1 MQQIVSLIKN
11 ASTKDQL
18 TDLEWPASSAT
29 SIISICFD
37 ANLKLYRRK
46 RRTGKGH
53 GLSDEEKKNTSD
65 EFELHIELGDSR
77 KVAVSR
83 S

>member
-1 MQQIVSLIKN
+1 MISL
-11 ASTKDQL
+11 
-18 TDLEWPASSAT
+18 
-29 SIISICFD
+29 CFD
-37 ANLKLYRRK
+37 TNLKVYKRE

-53 GLSDEEKKNTSD
+53 GLSDDEKKNTSD
-65 EFELHIELGDSR
+65 EFELHIEQGDSR

>member
-1 MQQIVSLIKN
+1 MVSL
-11 ASTKDQL
+11 
-18 TDLEWPASSAT
+18 
-29 SIISICFD
+29 CFD
-37 ANLKLYRRK
+37 TNLKVYKRE

-53 GLSDEEKKNTSD
+53 GLSDDEKKNTSD

-77 KVAVSR
+77 KVAVSH

>member
-1 MQQIVSLIKN
+1 MQQIVSLINN

-18 TDLEWPASSAT
+18 TDLEWPASSAK
-29 SIISICFD
+29 SMISLCFD
-37 ANLKLYRRK
+37 TNLKVYKRE
-46 RRTGKGH
+46 RRTGNGH
-53 GLSDEEKKNTSD
+53 GLSDDEKKNTSD
-65 EFELHIELGDSR
+65 ELELHIELGDSR

>member
-1 MQQIVSLIKN
+1 MISL
-11 ASTKDQL
+11 
-18 TDLEWPASSAT
+18 
-29 SIISICFD
+29 CFD
-37 ANLKLYRRK
+37 TNLKVYKRE
-46 RRTGKGH
+46 RRTGNGH
-53 GLSDEEKKNTSD
+53 GLSDDEKKNNSD